1 MTVKNQEKT
10 GMTKEFYNELI
21 KKLQTE
27 IKEMPVFPVSET
39 TERIINLFERITIL
53 VELRDKWIIENET

>member
-1 MTVKNQEKT
+1 MIVKNQEKT

-27 IKEMPVFPVSET
+27 IKEMPVFPVNEM
-39 TERIINLFERITIL
+39 TERIINLYERITIL

>member
-1 MTVKNQEKT
+1 MAVKNQEKT

-27 IKEMPVFPVSET
+27 IKEMPVFPVNEM
-39 TERIINLFERITIL
+39 TERIINLYERITIL

>member
-27 IKEMPVFPVSET
+27 IKEMPVFPVNEM
-39 TERIINLFERITIL
+39 TERIINLYERITIL

>member
-27 IKEMPVFPVSET
+27 IKEMPVFPVNEM
-39 TERIINLFERITIL
+39 TERIINLYERITIL
-53 VELRDKWIIENET
+53 VELRDKWIIEIET

>member
-21 KKLQTE
+21 KKLQNE
-27 IKEMPVFPVSET
+27 IKEMPVFPVNEM
-39 TERIINLFERITIL
+39 TERIINLYERITIL

>member
-1 MTVKNQEKT
+1 MAVKNQEKT

-21 KKLQTE
+21 KKLQNE
-27 IKEMPVFPVSET
+27 IKEMPVFPVNEM
-39 TERIINLFERITIL
+39 TERIINLYERITIL

>member
-27 IKEMPVFPVSET
+27 IKEMPVFPGNEM
-39 TERIINLFERITIL
+39 TERIINLYERITIL

>member
-1 MTVKNQEKT
+1 MAVKNQEKT

-27 IKEMPVFPVSET
+27 IKEMPVFPGNEM
-39 TERIINLFERITIL
+39 TERIINLYERITIL

>member
-27 IKEMPVFPVSET
+27 IKEMPVFPVNEMS
-39 TERIINLFERITIL
+39 ERIINLYERITIL

>member
-10 GMTKEFYNELI
+10 GMTKEFYNELN
-21 KKLQTE
+21 KKLQNE
-27 IKEMPVFPVSET
+27 IKEMPVFPVNEM
-39 TERIINLFERITIL
+39 TERIINLYERITIL